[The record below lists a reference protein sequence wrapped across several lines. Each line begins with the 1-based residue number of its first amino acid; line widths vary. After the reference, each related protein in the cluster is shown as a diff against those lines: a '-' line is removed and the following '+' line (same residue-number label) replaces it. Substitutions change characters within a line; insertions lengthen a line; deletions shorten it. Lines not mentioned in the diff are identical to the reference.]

1 MRTAILS
8 LFATAAL
15 VISTRQAEALPPRYF
30 SNNNANLPQPVGP
43 YYYSYSGAPIYNQNY
58 IYPGYAYPYYYFNG
72 TGAPNGNYHYGS
84 AGWGGGMRPAPMS
97 WRYGGYG
104 NWNGRP

>member
-8 LFATAAL
+8 LFAVAAL
-15 VISTRQAEALPPRYF
+15 VVSAPSADALPPRYI
-30 SNNNANLPQPVGP
+30 SNNNGALPQPTGP

-72 TGAPNGNYHYGS
+72 TVPPNGNYNGS
-84 AGWGGGMRPAPMS
+84 NGRGVMHPAPMS
-97 WRYGGYG
+97 WRYGGYRD
-104 NWNGRP
+104 WNGRP